1 MEFNAADIFEGV
13 VKRIPDREAV
23 VLGNTRFTYKE
34 LDARANKAAH
44 ALKKLNVSKGSHIGI
59 YAFNCIEWLEIM
71 LGAYKLCAIP
81 ININYRYVEE
91 ELKYLIDNADMEAIF
106 FHKQFSEKLLNISKD
121 LPLLKTY
128 VSIDDQSDIQSDLEC
143 IDFEDLIQHES
154 EDQIVQTRS
163 GDDKYILYT
172 GGTTG
177 MPKGV
182 VWRMEDVLMTLGG
195 GIDAVTGEKYS
206 TPDAL
211 ADKCL
216 QDQTVALALAPL
228 MHGAAQWQSFNAF
241 FSGWKLIIND
251 QVSFDANYIWDLIAK
266 ERVMNLTITGDAMG
280 RPLCDA
286 LPAAIDRGLDL
297 SCMIVLASTASVFS
311 STIKDAILDLLPN
324 LFIIDAVGSSET
336 GATGVNIHTKGGKL
350 KDSGGGPK
358 FNKPDFS
365 AILNLE
371 THQIISPSDTETI
384 GYLARKG
391 HVPIAYYKDPEKS
404 KKTFIEVDGERFS
417 IPGDMAKYET
427 DGQMT
432 LLGRG
437 SVSINSGGEKIFPE
451 EVEMALKAHP
461 NVFDCLVVGV
471 ADKTWG
477 QKVVAVIQRRD
488 SSELSLADLKETSA
502 KYIASYK
509 MPKEIIFS
517 DLIERAPSGKPN
529 YQWAQKYANTRLAS
543 EDSNFQEKDQGDKK

>member
-13 VKRIPDREAV
+13 VDRVPDREAIV
-23 VLGNTRFTYKE
+23 HGSTRLTYKE
-34 LDARANKAAH
+34 LDARSNKAAN
-44 ALKKLNVSKGSHIGI
+44 ALKKLGIKKGSHIGI
-59 YAFNCIEWLEIM
+59 YAFNCVEWLEIM

-106 FHKQFSEKLLNISKD
+106 YHKQFSNKLENIKSH
-121 LPLLKTY
+121 LPLLKDFICIEDNSGEDD
-128 VSIDDQSDIQSDLEC
+128 VIDKSFN
-143 IDFEDLIQHES
+143 FEDLIANEDES
-154 EDQIVQTRS
+154 RLDVDRS

-195 GIDAVTGEKYS
+195 GIDAVTGEKYP
-206 TPDAL
+206 TPEAF

-216 QDQTVALALAPL
+216 QDQTIALALAPF
-228 MHGAAQWQSFNAF
+228 MHGGAQWQSFNSF

-251 QVSFDANYIWDLIAK
+251 QISFDADYVWEVVAK
-266 ERVMNLTITGDAMG
+266 EKVMNLTIMGDAMG

-286 LPAAIDRGLDL
+286 LPRAIEKGLDL
-297 SCMIVLASTASVFS
+297 SSLFVLSSTASVFS
-311 STIKDAILDLLPN
+311 ASIKDTILEYLPN
-324 LFIIDAVGSSET
+324 LFLIDAVGSSET
-336 GATGVNIHTKGGKL
+336 GATGVNIHTKDGKL

-358 FNKPDFS
+358 FTKPNFS
-365 AILNLE
+365 EILNLDTKE
-371 THQIISPSDTETI
+371 VIPPSDTETI

-391 HVPIAYYKDPEKS
+391 HVPVAYYKDEEKS
-404 KKTFIEVDGERFS
+404 KKTFIEVGGVRYS
-417 IPGDMAKYET
+417 IPGDMAKYEE

-461 NVFDCLVVGV
+461 NIFDCLVVGV
-471 ADKTWG
+471 KDDRWG
-477 QKVVAVIQRRD
+477 QKVVAVIQRREND
-488 SSELSLADLKETSA
+488 ELSLDDIKEVAS

-517 DLIERAPSGKPN
+517 ELIERAPSGKPN
-529 YQWAQKYANTRLAS
+529 YQWAQEFANSKL
-543 EDSNFQEKDQGDKK
+543 EIK

>member
-13 VKRIPDREAV
+13 VDRVPDREAIV
-23 VLGNTRFTYKE
+23 HGSTRLTYKE
-34 LDARANKAAH
+34 LDARSNKAAN
-44 ALKKLNVSKGSHIGI
+44 ALKKLGIKKGSHIGI
-59 YAFNCIEWLEIM
+59 YAFNCVEWLEIM

-106 FHKQFSEKLLNISKD
+106 YHKQFSNKLENIKSH
-121 LPLLKTY
+121 LPLLKDFICIEDDSGEDD
-128 VSIDDQSDIQSDLEC
+128 VIDKSFN
-143 IDFEDLIQHES
+143 FEDLIANEDES
-154 EDQIVQTRS
+154 RLDVDRS

-195 GIDAVTGEKYS
+195 GIDAVTGEKYP
-206 TPDAL
+206 TPEAF

-216 QDQTVALALAPL
+216 QDQTIALALAPF
-228 MHGAAQWQSFNAF
+228 MHGGAQWQSFNSF

-251 QVSFDANYIWDLIAK
+251 QVSFDADYVWEVVAK
-266 ERVMNLTITGDAMG
+266 EKVMNLTIMGDAMG

-286 LPAAIDRGLDL
+286 LPRAIEKGLDL
-297 SCMIVLASTASVFS
+297 SSLFVLSSTASVFS
-311 STIKDAILDLLPN
+311 ASIKDTILEYLPN
-324 LFIIDAVGSSET
+324 LFLIDAVGSSET
-336 GATGVNIHTKGGKL
+336 GATGVNIHTKDGKL

-358 FNKPDFS
+358 FTKPNFS
-365 AILNLE
+365 EILNLDTKE
-371 THQIISPSDTETI
+371 VIPPTDTETI

-391 HVPIAYYKDPEKS
+391 HVPVAYYKDEEKS
-404 KKTFIEVDGERFS
+404 KKTFIEVGGVRYS
-417 IPGDMAKYET
+417 IPGDMAKYEE

-461 NVFDCLVVGV
+461 NIFDCLVVGV
-471 ADKTWG
+471 KDDRWG
-477 QKVVAVIQRRD
+477 QKVVAVIQRREND
-488 SSELSLADLKETSA
+488 ELSLDDIKDVAS

-509 MPKEIIFS
+509 MPKEIVFS
-517 DLIERAPSGKPN
+517 ELIERAPSGKPN
-529 YQWAQKYANTRLAS
+529 YQWAQEFANSKL
-543 EDSNFQEKDQGDKK
+543 EIK

>member
-13 VKRIPDREAV
+13 VDRVPDREAIV
-23 VLGNTRFTYKE
+23 HGLTRLTYKE
-34 LDARANKAAH
+34 LDARSNKAAN
-44 ALKKLNVSKGSHIGI
+44 ALKKLGIKKGSHIGI
-59 YAFNCIEWLEIM
+59 YAFNCVEWLEIM

-106 FHKQFSEKLLNISKD
+106 YHKQFSNKLENIKSH
-121 LPLLKTY
+121 LPLLKDFICIEDDSGEDD
-128 VSIDDQSDIQSDLEC
+128 VIDKSFN
-143 IDFEDLIQHES
+143 FEDLIANEDES
-154 EDQIVQTRS
+154 RLDVDRS

-195 GIDAVTGEKYS
+195 GIDAVTGEKYP
-206 TPDAL
+206 TPEAF

-216 QDQTVALALAPL
+216 QDQTIALALAPF
-228 MHGAAQWQSFNAF
+228 MHGGAQWQSFNSF

-251 QVSFDANYIWDLIAK
+251 QVSFDADYVWEVVAK
-266 ERVMNLTITGDAMG
+266 EKVMNLTIMGDAMG

-286 LPAAIDRGLDL
+286 LPRAIEKGLDL
-297 SCMIVLASTASVFS
+297 SSLFVLSSTASVFS
-311 STIKDAILDLLPN
+311 ASIKDTILEYLPN
-324 LFIIDAVGSSET
+324 LFLIDAVGSSET
-336 GATGVNIHTKGGKL
+336 GATGVNIHTKDGKL

-358 FNKPDFS
+358 FTKPNFS
-365 AILNLE
+365 EILNLDTKE
-371 THQIISPSDTETI
+371 VIPPSDTETI

-391 HVPIAYYKDPEKS
+391 HVPVAYYKDEEKS
-404 KKTFIEVDGERFS
+404 KKTFIEVGGVRYS
-417 IPGDMAKYET
+417 IPGDMAKYEE

-461 NVFDCLVVGV
+461 NIFDCLVVGV
-471 ADKTWG
+471 KDDRWG
-477 QKVVAVIQRRD
+477 QKVVAVIQRREND
-488 SSELSLADLKETSA
+488 ELSLDDIKDVAS

-509 MPKEIIFS
+509 MPKEIVFS
-517 DLIERAPSGKPN
+517 ELIERAPSGKPN
-529 YQWAQKYANTRLAS
+529 YQWAQEFANSKL
-543 EDSNFQEKDQGDKK
+543 EIK

>member
-13 VKRIPDREAV
+13 VDRVPEREAV
-23 VLGNTRFTYKE
+23 VYGSTRLTYKE
-34 LDARANKAAH
+34 LDARSNKAAN
-44 ALKKLNVSKGSHIGI
+44 ALKKLGIKKGSHIGI

-91 ELKYLIDNADMEAIF
+91 ELKYLIDNADIEAIF
-106 FHKQFSEKLLNISKD
+106 YQKQFSTKLNNIKND
-121 LPLLKTY
+121 LPLLKDF
-128 VSIDDQSDIQSDLEC
+128 VSINDGTDSSDIVENNL
-143 IDFEDLIQHES
+143 DFEGLIANES
-154 EDQIVQTRS
+154 ESRLTVERS
-163 GDDKYILYT
+163 GDDQYILYT

-195 GIDAVTGEKYS
+195 GIDAVTGERYP
-206 TPDAL
+206 TPEAF

-216 QDQTVALALAPL
+216 QDQTVALALAPF
-228 MHGAAQWQSFNAF
+228 MHGGAQWQSFNSF
-241 FSGWKLIIND
+241 FSGWKLVIND
-251 QVSFDANYIWDLIAK
+251 QASFDADYIWEIVAK
-266 ERVMNLTITGDAMG
+266 EKVMNLTIMGDAMG

-286 LPAAIDRGLDL
+286 LPGALKKGLDL
-297 SCMIVLASTASVFS
+297 SSLFVFSSTASVFS
-311 STIKDAILDLLPN
+311 PSIKDTILEYLPN
-324 LFIIDAVGSSET
+324 LFLIDAVGSSET
-336 GATGVNIHTKGGKL
+336 GATGVNIHTKDGKL

-358 FNKPDFS
+358 FTKPNFS
-365 AILNLE
+365 EILNLDTLE
-371 THQIISPSDTETI
+371 IIQPDDTDTI

-391 HVPIAYYKDPEKS
+391 HVPIAYYKDEEKS
-404 KKTFIEVDGERFS
+404 KKTFIEVNGERYS
-417 IPGDMAKYET
+417 IPGDMAKYEE

-471 ADKTWG
+471 KDEKWG

-488 SSELSLADLKETSA
+488 ENDLLLDDLKESA
-502 KYIASYK
+502 SKYIASYK
-509 MPKEIIFS
+509 MPKEIVFS
-517 DLIERAPSGKPN
+517 EIIERAPSGKPN
-529 YQWAQKYANTRLAS
+529 YQWAQNYANSKLNI
-543 EDSNFQEKDQGDKK
+543 E

>member
-13 VKRIPDREAV
+13 VDRVPDREAV
-23 VLGNTRFTYKE
+23 VYGSTRLTYKE
-34 LDARANKAAH
+34 LDARSNKAAN
-44 ALKKLNVSKGSHIGI
+44 ALKKLGIKKGSHIGI

-71 LGAYKLCAIP
+71 LGAYKLSAIP

-91 ELKYLIDNADMEAIF
+91 ELKYLIDNADIEAVF
-106 FHKQFSEKLLNISKD
+106 YQKQFGAKLNNIKDD
-121 LPLLKTY
+121 LPILKDFICINDDTNDDDI
-128 VSIDDQSDIQSDLEC
+128 IDNSF
-143 IDFEDLIQHES
+143 DFEGLIANES
-154 EDQIVQTRS
+154 ESRLTVERS

-195 GIDAVTGEKYS
+195 GIDAVTGEKYP
-206 TPDAL
+206 TPEAF

-216 QDQTVALALAPL
+216 QDQTIALALAPF
-228 MHGAAQWQSFNAF
+228 MHGGAQWQSFNAF
-241 FSGWKLIIND
+241 FSGWKLVIND
-251 QVSFDANYIWDLIAK
+251 RISFDADYIWEIVAK
-266 ERVMNLTITGDAMG
+266 EKVMNLTIMGDAMG

-286 LPAAIDRGLDL
+286 LPAAFEKGLDL
-297 SCMIVLASTASVFS
+297 SSLFVFSSTASVFS
-311 STIKDAILDLLPN
+311 ASIKDTILEYLPN
-324 LFIIDAVGSSET
+324 LFLIDAVGSSET
-336 GATGVNIHTKGGKL
+336 GATGVNIHTKDGKL

-358 FNKPDFS
+358 FTKPDFS
-365 AILNLE
+365 EILNLE
-371 THQIISPSDTETI
+371 TLEIIQPNDTETI

-391 HVPIAYYKDPEKS
+391 HVPVAYYKDEEKS
-404 KKTFIEVDGERFS
+404 KKTFIEVNGERYS
-417 IPGDMAKYET
+417 IPGDMAKYEE

-461 NVFDCLVVGV
+461 NIFDCLVVGV
-471 ADKTWG
+471 RDKKWG
-477 QKVVAVIQRRD
+477 QKVVAVIQRREKEDLSIDEIKD
-488 SSELSLADLKETSA
+488 SAS

-509 MPKEIIFS
+509 MPKEIVFS
-517 DLIERAPSGKPN
+517 DIIERAPSGKPN
-529 YQWAQKYANTRLAS
+529 YQWAQNFANSKL
-543 EDSNFQEKDQGDKK
+543 NIK

>member
-13 VKRIPDREAV
+13 VQRIPDREAV
-23 VLGNTRFTYKE
+23 VLGETRLTYKE

-44 ALKKLNVSKGSHIGI
+44 ALKKLNISQGSHIGI

-91 ELKYLIDNADMEAIF
+91 ELKYLMNNADIEAIF
-106 FHKQFSEKLLNISKD
+106 FHQQFSDKLNNIAD
-121 LPLLKTY
+121 ALPLLKTY
-128 VSIDDQSDIQSDLEC
+128 VSINDGSDAKSDLVCVDYEA
-143 IDFEDLIQHES
+143 LIEHES
-154 EDQIVQTRS
+154 EEQVPQLRS
-163 GDDKYILYT
+163 GDDQYILYT

-195 GIDAVTGEKYS
+195 GIDAVTGEKYP
-206 TPDAL
+206 TPEAL

-216 QDQTVALALAPL
+216 QDQTTALALAPL

-241 FSGWKLIIND
+241 FSGWKLVFND
-251 QVSFDANYIWDLIAK
+251 QVTFDAHHAWDLIAK

-286 LPAAIDRGLDL
+286 LPAALQRGLDL
-297 SCMIVLASTASVFS
+297 SCLFVIASSASVFS
-311 STIKDAILDLLPN
+311 SSIKDTMITLLPN

-336 GATGVNIHTKGGKL
+336 GATGVNIHTKNGKL

-365 AILNLE
+365 AIPNLE
-371 THQIISPSDTETI
+371 TQQIIPQSDTETI

-404 KKTFIEVDGERFS
+404 KKTFIDVEGERFS
-417 IPGDMAKYET
+417 VPGDMAKYES
-427 DGQMT
+427 DGQIT

-471 ADKTWG
+471 KDETWG

-488 SSELSLADLKETSA
+488 SSELTLEDLKETSA

-509 MPKEIIFS
+509 MPKALIFS

-529 YQWAQKYANTRLAS
+529 YQWAQEFANKTL
-543 EDSNFQEKDQGDKK
+543 QG

>member
-13 VKRIPDREAV
+13 VDRVPDREAIV
-23 VLGNTRFTYKE
+23 HGSTRLTYKE
-34 LDARANKAAH
+34 LDARSNKAAN
-44 ALKKLNVSKGSHIGI
+44 ALKKLGIKKGSHIGI
-59 YAFNCIEWLEIM
+59 YAFNCVEWLEIM

-91 ELKYLIDNADMEAIF
+91 ELKYLIENADMEAIF
-106 FHKQFSEKLLNISKD
+106 YHKQFSRKLENIKGQ
-121 LPLLKTY
+121 LPLLK
-128 VSIDDQSDIQSDLEC
+128 SFICINDHSDNENVIEESF
-143 IDFEDLIQHES
+143 DFESLIINEDES
-154 EDQIVQTRS
+154 RLKVQRS
-163 GDDKYILYT
+163 GDDQYILYT

-195 GIDAVTGEKYS
+195 GIDAVTGEKYK
-206 TPDAL
+206 TPEEF

-216 QDQTVALALAPL
+216 QDQTIALALAPF
-228 MHGAAQWQSFNAF
+228 MHGGAQWQSFNAF

-251 QVSFDANYIWDLIAK
+251 QISFDADYIWEVVAK
-266 ERVMNLTITGDAMG
+266 EKVMNLTIMGDAMG

-286 LPAAIDRGLDL
+286 LPKAIEKGLDL
-297 SCMIVLASTASVFS
+297 SSLFVLSSTASVFS
-311 STIKDAILDLLPN
+311 ATIKDTILEFLPN
-324 LFIIDAVGSSET
+324 LFLIDAVGSSET
-336 GATGVNIHTKGGKL
+336 GATGVNIHTKDGKL

-358 FNKPDFS
+358 FTKPDFS
-365 AILNLE
+365 EILNLDTKE
-371 THQIISPSDTETI
+371 IIPPSDTQTI

-391 HVPIAYYKDPEKS
+391 HVPLAYYKDEEKS
-404 KKTFIEVDGERFS
+404 KKTFIEVNGERYS
-417 IPGDMAKYET
+417 IPGDMAKYEA

-461 NVFDCLVVGV
+461 NIFDCLVVGV
-471 ADKTWG
+471 KDDRWG
-477 QKVVAVIQRRD
+477 QKVVAVIQRRED
-488 SSELSLADLKETSA
+488 IEMSIEEINEVSS

-509 MPKEIIFS
+509 MPKAIVFS
-517 DLIERAPSGKPN
+517 ELIERAPSGKTN
-529 YQWAQKYANTRLAS
+529 YKWAQKYANS
-543 EDSNFQEKDQGDKK
+543 ELRIH

>member
-13 VKRIPDREAV
+13 VDRVPDREAIV
-23 VLGNTRFTYKE
+23 HGSTRLTYKE
-34 LDARANKAAH
+34 LDVRSNKAAN
-44 ALKKLNVSKGSHIGI
+44 ALKKLGIKKGSHIGI
-59 YAFNCIEWLEIM
+59 YAFNCVEWLEIM

-106 FHKQFSEKLLNISKD
+106 YHKQFSNKLENIKSH
-121 LPLLKTY
+121 LPLLKDFICIEDNSGEDD
-128 VSIDDQSDIQSDLEC
+128 VIDKSFN
-143 IDFEDLIQHES
+143 FEDLIANEDES
-154 EDQIVQTRS
+154 RLNVDRS

-195 GIDAVTGEKYS
+195 GIDAVTGEKYP
-206 TPDAL
+206 TPEAF

-216 QDQTVALALAPL
+216 QDQTIALALAPF
-228 MHGAAQWQSFNAF
+228 MHGGAQWQSFNSF

-251 QVSFDANYIWDLIAK
+251 QVSFDADYVWEVVAK
-266 ERVMNLTITGDAMG
+266 EKVMNLTIMGDAMG

-286 LPAAIDRGLDL
+286 LPRAIKKGLDL
-297 SCMIVLASTASVFS
+297 SSLFVLSSTASVFS
-311 STIKDAILDLLPN
+311 ASIKDTILEYLPN
-324 LFIIDAVGSSET
+324 LFLIDAVGSSET
-336 GATGVNIHTKGGKL
+336 GATGVNIHTKDGKL

-358 FNKPDFS
+358 FTKPNFS
-365 AILNLE
+365 EILNLDTKE
-371 THQIISPSDTETI
+371 VIPPSDTETI

-391 HVPIAYYKDPEKS
+391 HVPVAYYKDEEKS
-404 KKTFIEVDGERFS
+404 KKTFIEVGGERYS
-417 IPGDMAKYET
+417 IPGDMAKYEE

-461 NVFDCLVVGV
+461 NIFDCLVVGV
-471 ADKTWG
+471 KDDRWG
-477 QKVVAVIQRRD
+477 QKVVAVIQRRED
-488 SSELSLADLKETSA
+488 DELSLDDIKDVAS

-509 MPKEIIFS
+509 MPKEIVFS
-517 DLIERAPSGKPN
+517 ELIERAPSGKPN
-529 YQWAQKYANTRLAS
+529 YQWAQEFANSKL
-543 EDSNFQEKDQGDKK
+543 EIK

>member
-13 VKRIPDREAV
+13 VDRVPDREAIV
-23 VLGNTRFTYKE
+23 HGSTRLTYKE
-34 LDARANKAAH
+34 LDARSNKAAN
-44 ALKKLNVSKGSHIGI
+44 ALKKLGIKKGSHIGI
-59 YAFNCIEWLEIM
+59 YAFNCVEWLEIM

-106 FHKQFSEKLLNISKD
+106 YHRQFSNKLENIKSH
-121 LPLLKTY
+121 LPLLKDFICIEDNSGEDD
-128 VSIDDQSDIQSDLEC
+128 VIDKSFN
-143 IDFEDLIQHES
+143 FEDLIANEDES
-154 EDQIVQTRS
+154 RLDVDRS

-195 GIDAVTGEKYS
+195 GIDAVTGEKYP
-206 TPDAL
+206 TPEAF

-216 QDQTVALALAPL
+216 QDQTIALALAPF
-228 MHGAAQWQSFNAF
+228 MHGGAQWQSFNSF

-251 QVSFDANYIWDLIAK
+251 QVSFDADYVWEVVAK
-266 ERVMNLTITGDAMG
+266 EKVMNLTIMGDAMG

-286 LPAAIDRGLDL
+286 LPRAIEKGLDL
-297 SCMIVLASTASVFS
+297 SSLFVLSSTASVFS
-311 STIKDAILDLLPN
+311 ASIKDTILEYLPN
-324 LFIIDAVGSSET
+324 LFLIDAVGSSET
-336 GATGVNIHTKGGKL
+336 GATGVNIHTKDGKL

-358 FNKPDFS
+358 FTKPNFS
-365 AILNLE
+365 EILNLDTKE
-371 THQIISPSDTETI
+371 VIPPSDTETI

-391 HVPIAYYKDPEKS
+391 HVPVAYYKDEEKS
-404 KKTFIEVDGERFS
+404 KKTFIEVGGVRYS
-417 IPGDMAKYET
+417 IPGDMAKYEE

-461 NVFDCLVVGV
+461 NIFDCLVVGV
-471 ADKTWG
+471 KDDRWG
-477 QKVVAVIQRRD
+477 QKVVAVIQRREND
-488 SSELSLADLKETSA
+488 ELSLDDIKDVAS

-509 MPKEIIFS
+509 MPKEIVFS
-517 DLIERAPSGKPN
+517 ELIERAPSGKPN
-529 YQWAQKYANTRLAS
+529 YQWAQEFANSKL
-543 EDSNFQEKDQGDKK
+543 EIK

>member
-13 VKRIPDREAV
+13 VDRVPDREAIV
-23 VLGNTRFTYKE
+23 HGSTRLTYKE
-34 LDARANKAAH
+34 LDARSNKAAN
-44 ALKKLNVSKGSHIGI
+44 ALKKLGIKKGSHIGI
-59 YAFNCIEWLEIM
+59 YAFNCVEWLEIM

-106 FHKQFSEKLLNISKD
+106 YHKQFSNKLENIKTH
-121 LPLLKTY
+121 LPLLKDFICIEDDAGEDD
-128 VSIDDQSDIQSDLEC
+128 VIDKSFN
-143 IDFEDLIQHES
+143 FEDLIANEDES
-154 EDQIVQTRS
+154 RLDVDRS

-195 GIDAVTGEKYS
+195 GIDAVTGEKYP
-206 TPDAL
+206 TPEAF

-216 QDQTVALALAPL
+216 QDQTIALALAPF
-228 MHGAAQWQSFNAF
+228 MHGGAQWQSFNSF

-251 QVSFDANYIWDLIAK
+251 QVSFDADYVWEVVAK
-266 ERVMNLTITGDAMG
+266 EKVMNLTIMGDAMG

-286 LPAAIDRGLDL
+286 LPKAIEKGLDL
-297 SCMIVLASTASVFS
+297 SSLFVLSSTASVFS
-311 STIKDAILDLLPN
+311 ASIKDTILEYLPN
-324 LFIIDAVGSSET
+324 LFLIDAVGSSET
-336 GATGVNIHTKGGKL
+336 GATGVNIHTKDGKL

-358 FNKPDFS
+358 FTKPNFS
-365 AILNLE
+365 EILNLDTKE
-371 THQIISPSDTETI
+371 VIPPSDTETI

-391 HVPIAYYKDPEKS
+391 HVPVAYYKDEEKS
-404 KKTFIEVDGERFS
+404 KKTFIEVGGVRYS
-417 IPGDMAKYET
+417 IPGDMAKYEE

-461 NVFDCLVVGV
+461 NIFDCLVVGV
-471 ADKTWG
+471 KDDRWG
-477 QKVVAVIQRRD
+477 QKVVAVIQRREND
-488 SSELSLADLKETSA
+488 ELSLDDIKDVAS

-509 MPKEIIFS
+509 MPKEIVFS
-517 DLIERAPSGKPN
+517 ELIERAPSGKPN
-529 YQWAQKYANTRLAS
+529 YQWAQEFANSKL
-543 EDSNFQEKDQGDKK
+543 EIK

>member
-13 VKRIPDREAV
+13 VDRVPDREAIV
-23 VLGNTRFTYKE
+23 HGSTRLTYKE
-34 LDARANKAAH
+34 LDSRSNKAAN
-44 ALKKLNVSKGSHIGI
+44 ALKKLGIKKGSHIGI
-59 YAFNCIEWLEIM
+59 YAFNCVEWLEIM

-106 FHKQFSEKLLNISKD
+106 YHKQFSNKLENIKSH
-121 LPLLKTY
+121 LPLLKDFICIEDDSGEDD
-128 VSIDDQSDIQSDLEC
+128 VIDKSFN
-143 IDFEDLIQHES
+143 FEDLIANEDES
-154 EDQIVQTRS
+154 RLDVDRS

-195 GIDAVTGEKYS
+195 GIDAVTGEKYP
-206 TPDAL
+206 TPEAF

-216 QDQTVALALAPL
+216 QDQTIALALAPF
-228 MHGAAQWQSFNAF
+228 MHGGAQWQSFNSF

-251 QVSFDANYIWDLIAK
+251 QVSFDADYVWEVVAK
-266 ERVMNLTITGDAMG
+266 EKVMNLTIMGDAMG

-286 LPAAIDRGLDL
+286 LPRAIEKGLDL
-297 SCMIVLASTASVFS
+297 SSLFVLSSTASVFS
-311 STIKDAILDLLPN
+311 ASIKDTILEYLPN
-324 LFIIDAVGSSET
+324 LFLIDAVGSSET
-336 GATGVNIHTKGGKL
+336 GATGVNIHTKDGKL

-358 FNKPDFS
+358 FTKPNFS
-365 AILNLE
+365 EILNLDTKE
-371 THQIISPSDTETI
+371 VIPPSDTETI

-391 HVPIAYYKDPEKS
+391 HVPVAYYKDEEKS
-404 KKTFIEVDGERFS
+404 KKTFIEVGGVRYS
-417 IPGDMAKYET
+417 IPGDMAKYEE

-461 NVFDCLVVGV
+461 NIFDCLVVGV
-471 ADKTWG
+471 KDDRWG
-477 QKVVAVIQRRD
+477 QKVVAVIQRREND
-488 SSELSLADLKETSA
+488 ELSLDDIKEVAS

-517 DLIERAPSGKPN
+517 ELIERAPSGKPN
-529 YQWAQKYANTRLAS
+529 YQWAQEFANSKL
-543 EDSNFQEKDQGDKK
+543 EIK

>member
-13 VKRIPDREAV
+13 VDRVPDREAIV
-23 VLGNTRFTYKE
+23 HGSTRLTYKE
-34 LDARANKAAH
+34 LDARSNKAAN
-44 ALKKLNVSKGSHIGI
+44 ALKKLGIKKGSHIGI
-59 YAFNCIEWLEIM
+59 YAFNCVEWLEIM
-71 LGAYKLCAIP
+71 LGAYKLCARP

-106 FHKQFSEKLLNISKD
+106 YHKQFSNKLENIKSH
-121 LPLLKTY
+121 LPLLKDFICIEDDSGEDD
-128 VSIDDQSDIQSDLEC
+128 VIDKSFN
-143 IDFEDLIQHES
+143 FEDLIANEDES
-154 EDQIVQTRS
+154 RLDVDRS

-195 GIDAVTGEKYS
+195 GIDAVTGEKYP
-206 TPDAL
+206 TPEAF

-216 QDQTVALALAPL
+216 QDQTIALALAPF
-228 MHGAAQWQSFNAF
+228 MHGGAQWQSFNSF

-251 QVSFDANYIWDLIAK
+251 QVSFDADYVWEVVAK
-266 ERVMNLTITGDAMG
+266 EKVMNLTIMGDAMG

-286 LPAAIDRGLDL
+286 LPRAIEKGLDL
-297 SCMIVLASTASVFS
+297 SSLFVLSSTASVFS
-311 STIKDAILDLLPN
+311 ASIKDTILEYLPN
-324 LFIIDAVGSSET
+324 LFLIDAVGSSET
-336 GATGVNIHTKGGKL
+336 GATGVNIHTKDGKL

-358 FNKPDFS
+358 FTKPNFS
-365 AILNLE
+365 EILNLDTKE
-371 THQIISPSDTETI
+371 VIPPSDTETI

-391 HVPIAYYKDPEKS
+391 HVPVAYYKDEEKS
-404 KKTFIEVDGERFS
+404 KKTFIEVGGVRYS
-417 IPGDMAKYET
+417 IPGDMAKYEE

-461 NVFDCLVVGV
+461 NIFDCLVVGV
-471 ADKTWG
+471 KDDRWG
-477 QKVVAVIQRRD
+477 QKVVAVIQRREND
-488 SSELSLADLKETSA
+488 ELSLDDIKEVAS

-509 MPKEIIFS
+509 MPKEIVFS
-517 DLIERAPSGKPN
+517 ELIERAPSGKPN
-529 YQWAQKYANTRLAS
+529 YQWAQEFANSKL
-543 EDSNFQEKDQGDKK
+543 EIK

>member
-13 VKRIPDREAV
+13 VDRVPDREAV
-23 VLGNTRFTYKE
+23 VYGSTRLTYKE
-34 LDARANKAAH
+34 LDARSNKAAN
-44 ALKKLNVSKGSHIGI
+44 ALKKLGIKKGSHIGI

-91 ELKYLIDNADMEAIF
+91 ELKYLIDNADMEAVF
-106 FHKQFSEKLLNISKD
+106 YQKQFGAKLNNIKDD
-121 LPLLKTY
+121 LPILKDF
-128 VSIDDQSDIQSDLEC
+128 ICINDDTNDDDIINNSF
-143 IDFEDLIQHES
+143 DFEGLIANES
-154 EDQIVQTRS
+154 ESRLTIERS

-195 GIDAVTGEKYS
+195 GIDAVTGEKYP
-206 TPDAL
+206 TPETF

-216 QDQTVALALAPL
+216 QDQTIALALAPF
-228 MHGAAQWQSFNAF
+228 MHGGAQWQSFNAF
-241 FSGWKLIIND
+241 FSGWKLVIND
-251 QVSFDANYIWDLIAK
+251 HISFDADYIWEIVAK
-266 ERVMNLTITGDAMG
+266 EKVMNLTIMGDAMG

-286 LPAAIDRGLDL
+286 LPTAFEKGLDL
-297 SCMIVLASTASVFS
+297 SSLFVFS
-311 STIKDAILDLLPN
+311 STASIFSASIKDTILEYLPN
-324 LFIIDAVGSSET
+324 LFLIDAVGSSET
-336 GATGVNIHTKGGKL
+336 GATGVNIHTKDGKL

-358 FNKPDFS
+358 FTKPDFS
-365 AILNLE
+365 EILNLE
-371 THQIISPSDTETI
+371 TLEIIQPNDTETI

-391 HVPIAYYKDPEKS
+391 HVPVAYYKDEEKS
-404 KKTFIEVDGERFS
+404 KKTFIEVNGERYS
-417 IPGDMAKYET
+417 IPGDMAKYEE

-461 NVFDCLVVGV
+461 NIFDCLVVGV
-471 ADKTWG
+471 KDEKWG

-488 SSELSLADLKETSA
+488 KEDLSIDEIKDSA
-502 KYIASYK
+502 SKYIASYK
-509 MPKEIIFS
+509 MPKEIVFS
-517 DLIERAPSGKPN
+517 DIIERAPSGKPN
-529 YQWAQKYANTRLAS
+529 YQWAQKFANS
-543 EDSNFQEKDQGDKK
+543 ELNIEQI

>member
-13 VKRIPDREAV
+13 VDRVPDREAIV
-23 VLGNTRFTYKE
+23 HGSTRLTYKE
-34 LDARANKAAH
+34 LDARSNKAAN
-44 ALKKLNVSKGSHIGI
+44 ALKKLGIKKGSHIGI
-59 YAFNCIEWLEIM
+59 YAFNCVEWLEIM

-106 FHKQFSEKLLNISKD
+106 YHKQFSNKLENIKNH
-121 LPLLKTY
+121 LPLLKDFICIEDNSGKDD
-128 VSIDDQSDIQSDLEC
+128 VIDKSYN
-143 IDFEDLIQHES
+143 FEDLISNEDES
-154 EDQIVQTRS
+154 RLDVDRS

-195 GIDAVTGEKYS
+195 GIDAVTGEKYP
-206 TPDAL
+206 TPEAF

-216 QDQTVALALAPL
+216 QDQTIALALAPF
-228 MHGAAQWQSFNAF
+228 MHGGAQWQSFNSF

-251 QVSFDANYIWDLIAK
+251 QVSFDADYVWEVVAK
-266 ERVMNLTITGDAMG
+266 EKVMNLTIMGDAMG

-286 LPAAIDRGLDL
+286 LPRAIEKGLDL
-297 SCMIVLASTASVFS
+297 SSLFVLSSTASVFS
-311 STIKDAILDLLPN
+311 ASIKDTILEYLPN
-324 LFIIDAVGSSET
+324 LFLIDAVGSSET
-336 GATGVNIHTKGGKL
+336 GATGVNIHTKDGKL

-358 FNKPDFS
+358 FTKPNFS
-365 AILNLE
+365 EILNLDTKE
-371 THQIISPSDTETI
+371 VIPPSDTETI

-391 HVPIAYYKDPEKS
+391 HVPVAYYKDEEKS
-404 KKTFIEVDGERFS
+404 KKTFIELGGVRYS
-417 IPGDMAKYET
+417 IPGDMAKYEE

-461 NVFDCLVVGV
+461 NIFDCLVVGV
-471 ADKTWG
+471 KDNRWG
-477 QKVVAVIQRRD
+477 QKVVAVIQRREND
-488 SSELSLADLKETSA
+488 ELSLDDIKDVAS

-509 MPKEIIFS
+509 MPKEIVFS
-517 DLIERAPSGKPN
+517 ELIERAPSGKPN
-529 YQWAQKYANTRLAS
+529 YQWAQEFANSKL
-543 EDSNFQEKDQGDKK
+543 EIK

>member
-13 VKRIPDREAV
+13 VDRVPDREAIV
-23 VLGNTRFTYKE
+23 HGSTRLTYKE
-34 LDARANKAAH
+34 LDARSNKAAN
-44 ALKKLNVSKGSHIGI
+44 ALKKLGIKKGSHIGI
-59 YAFNCIEWLEIM
+59 YAFNCVEWLEIM

-106 FHKQFSEKLLNISKD
+106 YHKQFSNKLENIKSH
-121 LPLLKTY
+121 LPLLKDFICIEDNSDEDD
-128 VSIDDQSDIQSDLEC
+128 VIDKSLN
-143 IDFEDLIQHES
+143 FEDLIANEDES
-154 EDQIVQTRS
+154 RLDVNRS

-195 GIDAVTGEKYS
+195 GIDAVTGEKYP
-206 TPDAL
+206 TPEAF

-216 QDQTVALALAPL
+216 QDQTIALALAPF
-228 MHGAAQWQSFNAF
+228 MHGGAQWQSFNSF

-251 QVSFDANYIWDLIAK
+251 QVSFDADYVWEVVAK
-266 ERVMNLTITGDAMG
+266 EKVMNLTIMGDAMG

-286 LPAAIDRGLDL
+286 LPRAIEKGLDL
-297 SCMIVLASTASVFS
+297 SSLFVLSSTASVFS
-311 STIKDAILDLLPN
+311 ASIKDTILEYLPN
-324 LFIIDAVGSSET
+324 LFLIDAVGSSET
-336 GATGVNIHTKGGKL
+336 GATGVNIHTKDGKL

-358 FNKPDFS
+358 FTKPNFS
-365 AILNLE
+365 EILNLDTKE
-371 THQIISPSDTETI
+371 VIPPSDTETI

-391 HVPIAYYKDPEKS
+391 HVPVAYYKDEEKS
-404 KKTFIEVDGERFS
+404 KKTFIEVGGVRYS
-417 IPGDMAKYET
+417 IPGDMAKYEE

-461 NVFDCLVVGV
+461 NIFDCLVVGV
-471 ADKTWG
+471 KDDRWG
-477 QKVVAVIQRRD
+477 QKVVAVIQRREND
-488 SSELSLADLKETSA
+488 ELSLDDIKEVAS

-509 MPKEIIFS
+509 MPKEIVFS
-517 DLIERAPSGKPN
+517 ELIERAPSGKPN
-529 YQWAQKYANTRLAS
+529 YQWAQEFANSKL
-543 EDSNFQEKDQGDKK
+543 EIK

>member
-13 VKRIPDREAV
+13 VDRVPDREAIV
-23 VLGNTRFTYKE
+23 HGSTRLTYKE
-34 LDARANKAAH
+34 LDARSNKAAN
-44 ALKKLNVSKGSHIGI
+44 ALKKLGIKKGSHIGI
-59 YAFNCIEWLEIM
+59 YAFNCVEWLEIM

-106 FHKQFSEKLLNISKD
+106 YHKQFSNKLENIKSH
-121 LPLLKTY
+121 LPLLKDFICIEDDSGEDD
-128 VSIDDQSDIQSDLEC
+128 VIDKSFN
-143 IDFEDLIQHES
+143 FEDLIANEDES
-154 EDQIVQTRS
+154 RLDVDRS

-195 GIDAVTGEKYS
+195 GIDAVTGEKYP
-206 TPDAL
+206 TPEAF

-216 QDQTVALALAPL
+216 QDQTIALALAPF
-228 MHGAAQWQSFNAF
+228 MHGGAQWQSFNSF

-251 QVSFDANYIWDLIAK
+251 QVSFDADYVWEVVAK
-266 ERVMNLTITGDAMG
+266 EKVMNLTIMGDAMG

-286 LPAAIDRGLDL
+286 LPRAIEKGLDL
-297 SCMIVLASTASVFS
+297 SSLFVLSSTASVFS
-311 STIKDAILDLLPN
+311 ASIKDTILEYLPN
-324 LFIIDAVGSSET
+324 LFLIDAVGSSET
-336 GATGVNIHTKGGKL
+336 GATGVNIHTKDGKL

-358 FNKPDFS
+358 FTKPNFS
-365 AILNLE
+365 EILNLDTKE
-371 THQIISPSDTETI
+371 VIPPSDTETI

-391 HVPIAYYKDPEKS
+391 HVPVAYYKDEEKS
-404 KKTFIEVDGERFS
+404 KKTFIEVGGVRYS
-417 IPGDMAKYET
+417 IPGDMAKYEE

-461 NVFDCLVVGV
+461 NIFDCLVVGV
-471 ADKTWG
+471 KDDRWG
-477 QKVVAVIQRRD
+477 QKVVAVIQRREND
-488 SSELSLADLKETSA
+488 ELSLDDIKDAAS

-509 MPKEIIFS
+509 MPKEIVFS
-517 DLIERAPSGKPN
+517 ELIERAPSGKPN
-529 YQWAQKYANTRLAS
+529 YQWAQEFANSKL
-543 EDSNFQEKDQGDKK
+543 EIK

>member
-13 VKRIPDREAV
+13 VDRVPDREAIV
-23 VLGNTRFTYKE
+23 HGSTRLTYKE
-34 LDARANKAAH
+34 LDARSNKAAN
-44 ALKKLNVSKGSHIGI
+44 ALKKLGIKKGSHIGI
-59 YAFNCIEWLEIM
+59 YAFNCVEWLEIM

-106 FHKQFSEKLLNISKD
+106 YHKQFSNKLENIKSH
-121 LPLLKTY
+121 LPLLKDFICIEDNSGEDD
-128 VSIDDQSDIQSDLEC
+128 VIDKSFN
-143 IDFEDLIQHES
+143 FEDLIANEDES
-154 EDQIVQTRS
+154 RLDVDRS

-195 GIDAVTGEKYS
+195 GIDAVTGEKYP
-206 TPDAL
+206 TPEAF

-216 QDQTVALALAPL
+216 QDQTIALALAPF
-228 MHGAAQWQSFNAF
+228 MHGGAQWQSFNSF

-251 QVSFDANYIWDLIAK
+251 QVSFDADYVWEVVAK
-266 ERVMNLTITGDAMG
+266 EKVMNLTIMGDAMG

-286 LPAAIDRGLDL
+286 LPKAIEKGLDL
-297 SCMIVLASTASVFS
+297 SSLFVLSSTASVFS
-311 STIKDAILDLLPN
+311 ASIKDTILEYLPN
-324 LFIIDAVGSSET
+324 LFLIDAVGSSET
-336 GATGVNIHTKGGKL
+336 GATGVNIHTKDGKL

-358 FNKPDFS
+358 FTKPNFS
-365 AILNLE
+365 EILNLDTKE
-371 THQIISPSDTETI
+371 VIPPSDTETI

-391 HVPIAYYKDPEKS
+391 HVPVAYYKDEEKS
-404 KKTFIEVDGERFS
+404 KKTFIEVGGVRYS
-417 IPGDMAKYET
+417 IPGDMAKYEE

-461 NVFDCLVVGV
+461 NIFDCLVVGV
-471 ADKTWG
+471 KDDRWG
-477 QKVVAVIQRRD
+477 QKVVAVIQRREND
-488 SSELSLADLKETSA
+488 ELSLDDIKDVAS

-509 MPKEIIFS
+509 MPKEIVFS
-517 DLIERAPSGKPN
+517 ELIERAPSGKPN
-529 YQWAQKYANTRLAS
+529 YQWAQEFANSKL
-543 EDSNFQEKDQGDKK
+543 EIK

>member
-13 VKRIPDREAV
+13 VDRVPDREAIV
-23 VLGNTRFTYKE
+23 HGSTRLTYKE
-34 LDARANKAAH
+34 LDARSNKAAN
-44 ALKKLNVSKGSHIGI
+44 ALKKLGIKKGSHIGI
-59 YAFNCIEWLEIM
+59 YAFNCVEWLEIM

-106 FHKQFSEKLLNISKD
+106 YHKQFSNKLENIKSH
-121 LPLLKTY
+121 LPLLKDFICIEDN
-128 VSIDDQSDIQSDLEC
+128 SGEDDLIDKSFN
-143 IDFEDLIQHES
+143 FEDLIANENES
-154 EDQIVQTRS
+154 RLDVDRS

-195 GIDAVTGEKYS
+195 GIDAVTGEKYP
-206 TPDAL
+206 TPEAF

-216 QDQTVALALAPL
+216 QDQTIALALAPF
-228 MHGAAQWQSFNAF
+228 MHGGAQWQSFNSF

-251 QVSFDANYIWDLIAK
+251 QVSFDADYVWEVVAK
-266 ERVMNLTITGDAMG
+266 EKVMNLTIMGDAMG

-286 LPAAIDRGLDL
+286 LPRAIEKGLDL
-297 SCMIVLASTASVFS
+297 SSLFVLSSTASVFS
-311 STIKDAILDLLPN
+311 ASIKDTILEYLPN
-324 LFIIDAVGSSET
+324 LFLIDAVGSSET
-336 GATGVNIHTKGGKL
+336 GATGVNIHTKDGKL

-358 FNKPDFS
+358 FTKPNFS
-365 AILNLE
+365 EILNLDTKE
-371 THQIISPSDTETI
+371 VIPPSDTETI

-391 HVPIAYYKDPEKS
+391 HVPVAYYKDEEKS
-404 KKTFIEVDGERFS
+404 KKTFIEVGGVRYS
-417 IPGDMAKYET
+417 IPGDMAKYEE

-461 NVFDCLVVGV
+461 NIFDCLVVGV
-471 ADKTWG
+471 KDDRWG
-477 QKVVAVIQRRD
+477 QKVVAVIQRREND
-488 SSELSLADLKETSA
+488 ELSLDDIKDVAS

-509 MPKEIIFS
+509 MPKEIVFS
-517 DLIERAPSGKPN
+517 ELIERAPSGKPN
-529 YQWAQKYANTRLAS
+529 YQWAQEFANSKL
-543 EDSNFQEKDQGDKK
+543 EIK

>member
-13 VKRIPDREAV
+13 VDRVPDREAIV
-23 VLGNTRFTYKE
+23 HGSTRLTYKE
-34 LDARANKAAH
+34 LDARSNKAAN
-44 ALKKLNVSKGSHIGI
+44 ALKKLGIKKGSHVGI
-59 YAFNCIEWLEIM
+59 YAFNCVEWLEIM

-91 ELKYLIDNADMEAIF
+91 ELKYLIENADMEAIF
-106 FHKQFSEKLLNISKD
+106 YHKQFSRKLENIKGQ
-121 LPLLKTY
+121 LPLLK
-128 VSIDDQSDIQSDLEC
+128 SFICINDHSDDDNAIEESF
-143 IDFEDLIQHES
+143 DFENLIINEDES
-154 EDQIVQTRS
+154 RLKVQRS
-163 GDDKYILYT
+163 GDDQYILYT

-195 GIDAVTGEKYS
+195 GIDAVTGEKYK
-206 TPDAL
+206 TPEEF

-216 QDQTVALALAPL
+216 QDQTIALALAPF
-228 MHGAAQWQSFNAF
+228 MHGGAQWQSFNAF

-251 QVSFDANYIWDLIAK
+251 QISFDADYIWEVVAK
-266 ERVMNLTITGDAMG
+266 EKVMNLTIMGDAMG

-286 LPAAIDRGLDL
+286 LPKAIEKGLDL
-297 SCMIVLASTASVFS
+297 SSLFVLSSTASVFS
-311 STIKDAILDLLPN
+311 ATIKDTILEFLPN
-324 LFIIDAVGSSET
+324 LFLIDAVGSSET
-336 GATGVNIHTKGGKL
+336 GATGVNIHTKDGKL

-358 FNKPDFS
+358 FTKPEFS
-365 AILNLE
+365 EILNLDTKE
-371 THQIISPSDTETI
+371 IIPPSDTQTI

-391 HVPIAYYKDPEKS
+391 HVPLAYYKDEEKS
-404 KKTFIEVDGERFS
+404 KKTFIEVNGERYS
-417 IPGDMAKYET
+417 IPGDMAKYEA

-461 NVFDCLVVGV
+461 NIFDCLVVGV
-471 ADKTWG
+471 KDDRWG
-477 QKVVAVIQRRD
+477 QKVVAVIQRRED
-488 SSELSLADLKETSA
+488 IEMSLEEIKEVAS

-509 MPKEIIFS
+509 MPKAIVFS
-517 DLIERAPSGKPN
+517 ELIERAPSGKPN
-529 YQWAQKYANTRLAS
+529 YQWAQKYANS
-543 EDSNFQEKDQGDKK
+543 ELRIH

>member
-13 VKRIPDREAV
+13 VDRVPEREAV
-23 VLGNTRFTYKE
+23 VYGSTRLTYKE
-34 LDARANKAAH
+34 LDARSNKAAN
-44 ALKKLNVSKGSHIGI
+44 ALKKLGIKKGSHIGI

-91 ELKYLIDNADMEAIF
+91 ELKYLIDNADIEAIF
-106 FHKQFSEKLLNISKD
+106 YQKQFSTKLNNIKND
-121 LPLLKTY
+121 LPLLKDF
-128 VSIDDQSDIQSDLEC
+128 VSINDGTDSSDIVENNL
-143 IDFEDLIQHES
+143 DFEGLIANES
-154 EDQIVQTRS
+154 ESRLTVERS
-163 GDDKYILYT
+163 GDDQYILYT

-195 GIDAVTGEKYS
+195 GIDAVTGERYP
-206 TPDAL
+206 TPEAF

-216 QDQTVALALAPL
+216 QDQTVALALAPF
-228 MHGAAQWQSFNAF
+228 MHGGAQWQSFNSF
-241 FSGWKLIIND
+241 FSGWKLVIND
-251 QVSFDANYIWDLIAK
+251 QASFDADYIWEIVAK
-266 ERVMNLTITGDAMG
+266 EKVMNLTIMGDAMG

-286 LPAAIDRGLDL
+286 LPGALKKGLDL
-297 SCMIVLASTASVFS
+297 SSLFVFSSTASVFS
-311 STIKDAILDLLPN
+311 PSIKDTILEYLPN
-324 LFIIDAVGSSET
+324 LFLIDAVGSSET
-336 GATGVNIHTKGGKL
+336 GATGVNIHTKDGKL

-358 FNKPDFS
+358 FTKPNFS
-365 AILNLE
+365 EILNLDTLE
-371 THQIISPSDTETI
+371 IIQPDDTDTI

-391 HVPIAYYKDPEKS
+391 HVPIAYYKDEEKS
-404 KKTFIEVDGERFS
+404 KKTFIEVNGERYS
-417 IPGDMAKYET
+417 IPGDMAKYEE

-471 ADKTWG
+471 KDEKWG

-488 SSELSLADLKETSA
+488 ENDLFLDDLKESA
-502 KYIASYK
+502 SKYIASYK
-509 MPKEIIFS
+509 MPKEIVFS
-517 DLIERAPSGKPN
+517 EIIERAPSGKPN
-529 YQWAQKYANTRLAS
+529 YQWAQNYANSKL
-543 EDSNFQEKDQGDKK
+543 NIK

>member
-13 VKRIPDREAV
+13 VDRVPDREAIV
-23 VLGNTRFTYKE
+23 HGSTRLTYKE
-34 LDARANKAAH
+34 LDARSNKAAN
-44 ALKKLNVSKGSHIGI
+44 ALKKLGIKKGSHIGI
-59 YAFNCIEWLEIM
+59 YAFNCVEWLEIM

-106 FHKQFSEKLLNISKD
+106 YHKQFSNKLENIKSH
-121 LPLLKTY
+121 LPLLKDFICIEDDSGEDD
-128 VSIDDQSDIQSDLEC
+128 VIDKSFN
-143 IDFEDLIQHES
+143 FEDLIANEDES
-154 EDQIVQTRS
+154 RLDVDRS

-195 GIDAVTGEKYS
+195 GIDAVTGEKYP
-206 TPDAL
+206 TPEAF

-216 QDQTVALALAPL
+216 QDQTIALALAPF
-228 MHGAAQWQSFNAF
+228 MHGGAQWQSFNSF

-251 QVSFDANYIWDLIAK
+251 QVSFDADYVWEVVAK
-266 ERVMNLTITGDAMG
+266 EKVMTLTIMGDAMG

-286 LPAAIDRGLDL
+286 LPRAIEKGLDL
-297 SCMIVLASTASVFS
+297 SSLFVLSSTASVFS
-311 STIKDAILDLLPN
+311 ASIKDTILEYLPN
-324 LFIIDAVGSSET
+324 LFLIDAVGSSET
-336 GATGVNIHTKGGKL
+336 GATGVNIHTKDGKL

-358 FNKPDFS
+358 FTKPNFS
-365 AILNLE
+365 EILNLDTKE
-371 THQIISPSDTETI
+371 VIPPSDTETI

-391 HVPIAYYKDPEKS
+391 HVPVAYYKDEEKS
-404 KKTFIEVDGERFS
+404 KKTFIEVGGVRYS
-417 IPGDMAKYET
+417 IPGDMAKYEE

-461 NVFDCLVVGV
+461 NIFDCLVVGV
-471 ADKTWG
+471 KDDRWG
-477 QKVVAVIQRRD
+477 QKVVAVIQRREND
-488 SSELSLADLKETSA
+488 ELSLDDIKDVAS

-509 MPKEIIFS
+509 MPKEIVFS
-517 DLIERAPSGKPN
+517 ELIERAPSGKPN
-529 YQWAQKYANTRLAS
+529 YQWAQEFANSKL
-543 EDSNFQEKDQGDKK
+543 EIK